1 MYPLKLHKNLNL
13 DKWATYSRGQQ
24 ILMIA
29 NELNR
34 ANNFIK
40 TGETDSVNM
49 CYERAFELTDLT
61 SSDSR
66 WLENGRELR
75 RFRELLAMLYA
86 DKHKNAELNQQLY
99 MGLLRLSG
107 EAYRMLY
114 PEKAEKEQI
123 NETCFKCRRGAAEFY
138 EDCSHSPGDAKI
150 G

>member
-29 NELNR
+29 NELSR

-40 TGETDSVNM
+40 TGKTDSVNM

-66 WLENGRELR
+66 WLGKGRELR

-86 DKHKNAELNQQLY
+86 GKHKNAELNQQLY

-107 EAYRMLY
+107 EAYRKLY
-114 PEKAEKEQI
+114 PEKAEKE
-123 NETCFKCRRGAAEFY
+123 
-138 EDCSHSPGDAKI
+138 
-150 G
+150 